1 MFKTKKFKNAAA
13 IASWLNAYS
22 DTGLRFTGLAHEG
35 GEIVLLYHQTDQP
48 AETQQEAR
56 YRLLAERIESHF
68 NYSPET
74 KRKLGY
80 PKSIIPF
87 RTVAL
92 SRIVNSVR
100 NLKSFEGRDTA
111 WIRETIEE
119 MLPDIGCVVRTK
131 AEAREEYGVKFS
143 LVEEL

>member
-1 MFKTKKFKNAAA
+1 VSYKTKKFPGAVALTA
-13 IASWLNAYS
+13 WLNQHE
-22 DTGLRFTGLAHEG
+22 DTTFVGLSHEAG
-35 GEIVLLYHQTDQP
+35 SLVLIYRQPDEP

-56 YRLLAERIESHF
+56 YRLLAERIKAHMD
-68 NYSPET
+68 YTPET

-80 PKSIIPF
+80 PASIIPF

-119 MLPDIGCVVRTK
+119 MLPDIGCAVRTK
-131 AEAREEYGVKFS
+131 AEAREEYGCKFS